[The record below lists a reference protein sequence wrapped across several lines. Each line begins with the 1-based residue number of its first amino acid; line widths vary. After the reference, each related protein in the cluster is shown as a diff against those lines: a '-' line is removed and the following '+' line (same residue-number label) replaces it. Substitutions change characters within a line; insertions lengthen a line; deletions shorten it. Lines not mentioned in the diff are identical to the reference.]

1 MPSPKGYRSQ
11 LTKVVSK
18 ANEVIFEN
26 QNTKA
31 LKDYEYQLDN
41 FLSEIHAI
49 TAIWIRMNLIS
60 KNHEFLY

>member
-31 LKDYEYQLDN
+31 LKGYEYQLDI

-49 TAIWIRMNLIS
+49 TTI
-60 KNHEFLY
+60 